1 MIEILVIVALLGY
14 IGWKEYNSRKE
25 RDDLMDRIMSKDID
39 DLAKIKIVK
48 QTKIKSEPE
57 PEPDLIS
64 VDNMDVDSK
73 EFESVMK
80 QDNG

>member
-48 QTKIKSEPE
+48 RTKIKSEPE

>member
-25 RDDLMDRIMSKDID
+25 RDDLMDRIMAKDID

-48 QTKIKSEPE
+48 RTKIKSEPE

>member
-25 RDDLMDRIMSKDID
+25 RDDLMDRIMAKDID